1 MTKMPEVK
9 KRGTWEELGLEPK
22 EVILARL
29 AAIRARK
36 AAEAEAAKEAAKPKI
51 VAAVSEKMA
60 EAIKHDPTS
69 VRISA
74 KAEDDTPVIERVRPT
89 EVIQLMDEPT
99 INGKLARASRFD
111 CATGETTVIEFVNGY
126 RQPSGAVHVYD
137 PFAALKGNDDD

>member
-1 MTKMPEVK
+1 MTKIPENK
-9 KRGTWEELGLEPK
+9 KRGLWEELGLEPK
-22 EVILARL
+22 EAILARL

-36 AAEAEAAKEAAKPKI
+36 DAEAKAAAEAAKPKL
-51 VAAVSEKMA
+51 VASLSEKMA

-99 INGKLARASRFD
+99 TNGKLARASRFD
-111 CATGETTVIEFVNGY
+111 CATG
-126 RQPSGAVHVYD
+126 R
-137 PFAALKGNDDD
+137 NDSD